1 MTYSREGYSVKH
13 ESLFIDISESV
24 EHNAEAVA
32 RTFDMQ
38 AAQRIRTTIVNF
50 LREQG
55 DICLEDQTANIFR
68 KFFDPEDTSIR
79 AAVLEESRSLVYVS
93 CLRRGGAVY
102 FVDIESRETHP
113 GTIDFVLAVEIDLFA
128 PDINVMKNAKNSIIE
143 DIMKCFGLTKAKDV
157 LVAFAS
163 RFSPLSEMLRN
174 MLTLTEP
181 LSEGVLQCM
190 RQEKERSVLRELK
203 KRGSI
208 LERDLDEL
216 VLPSMTSTSTKN
228 ALDYLSG
235 EEYKLVERKYAI
247 ICRDTDEI
255 IFLARSK
262 NDLESVMHVEC
273 AKCSKRLKEELIM
286 GYYGVTETLRNL
298 LDGNRWMPLFIR
310 DALIKSG
317 VPSEGI
323 FTEAKHG
330 EDEIDVIACYR
341 DRIIIIEAKNR
352 PVSLNDAYKLSAK
365 TSRLEAVFTKQM
377 MKEKYGDDD
386 LSQYIY
392 ANTLLFEQSK
402 VPFIPMIV
410 STNDIAKDAR
420 ELLAQTKD
428 SSVFLENCDGQI
440 DPFIGTFIHNIDQ
453 IELRRRLENLLSV
466 ETDDSLGRL
475 IQNQLQQATALWTK

>member
-1 MTYSREGYSVKH
+1 
-13 ESLFIDISESV
+13 
-24 EHNAEAVA
+24 
-32 RTFDMQ
+32 
-38 AAQRIRTTIVNF
+38 
-50 LREQG
+50 
-55 DICLEDQTANIFR
+55 
-68 KFFDPEDTSIR
+68 
-79 AAVLEESRSLVYVS
+79 
-93 CLRRGGAVY
+93 
-102 FVDIESRETHP
+102 
-113 GTIDFVLAVEIDLFA
+113 
-128 PDINVMKNAKNSIIE
+128 
-143 DIMKCFGLTKAKDV
+143 
-157 LVAFAS
+157 
-163 RFSPLSEMLRN
+163 
-174 MLTLTEP
+174 
-181 LSEGVLQCM
+181 
-190 RQEKERSVLRELK
+190 
-203 KRGSI
+203 
-208 LERDLDEL
+208 
-216 VLPSMTSTSTKN
+216 
-228 ALDYLSG
+228 
-235 EEYKLVERKYAI
+235 
-247 ICRDTDEI
+247 
-255 IFLARSK
+255 
-262 NDLESVMHVEC
+262 
-273 AKCSKRLKEELIM
+273 M